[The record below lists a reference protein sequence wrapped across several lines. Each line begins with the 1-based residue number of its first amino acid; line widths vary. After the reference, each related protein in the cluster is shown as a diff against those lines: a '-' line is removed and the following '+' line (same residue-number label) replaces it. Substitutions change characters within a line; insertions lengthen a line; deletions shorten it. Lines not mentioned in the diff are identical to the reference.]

1 MAIYA
6 SFVAPTEVI
15 GSPRPFLAWLL
26 KAFGHIMESLSQS
39 VNTGRLV
46 IVAYRLPFKVVR
58 EGDVS
63 RLFQNSGGLVSAVLS
78 LVKDQQNE
86 AFDAHQKIQWI
97 GFSENTPEELEGQS
111 MENENFRAHPVFIS
125 EELNENYYEGF
136 CNNLIWP
143 LCHYF
148 PSLARFH
155 DVYFDA
161 YREAHELFFEKVK
174 EVIRPGDVVWV
185 QDYQLML
192 LPQMIRNA
200 FPENKIGFFFHI
212 PFPSF
217 EIFRMLPV
225 AWRKAIV
232 DGILGADVVGF
243 HTNDYVEYFLK
254 AARLV
259 SELGNKL
266 HYINLGNRI
275 VKVDSFPI
283 SIDFDKFNDAYDDP
297 DVTAA
302 RSDARQS
309 LKEKIIFSVDRLD
322 YSKGIIHRLHG
333 YQRFLEQNSN
343 WHEKVSFVMVVV
355 PSRDTIEQYQQMKSD
370 IDQTVGKINA
380 DFGTISWQPI
390 IYQYRSM
397 PYHEMVGMYTASDVA
412 LITPVRDGMNLVCKE
427 YVASRQD
434 GLGVLILSEMAGA
447 AAELGEALI
456 INPLDRQDIADA
468 IKTAFEMPEEEQ
480 NKRMEAMRERIRDY
494 DVFAWTSDFFTQMT
508 MLELEHDRLRQI
520 FLNNKGIDA
529 IRHAYQ
535 LSNNKILF
543 FDYDGTLA
551 PIVPDPEQAIMGE
564 DMRKLLTD
572 IAKRDTVVIVSGR
585 DRYFLDKLF
594 SDLPV
599 HMIAEH
605 GALIKAKDSGEW
617 QLNEGYEENWKDG
630 IRPMM
635 QIYAKRCPGAF
646 VEEKETALAWHY
658 RTADDKEYASRR
670 AQELL
675 WQLKNYIQPELNL
688 QVIDGNKVVEV
699 KKTAFNKGTATRT
712 FVEGGDFDFILAIGD
727 DTTDEDMFEAL
738 PDTSFTIKIGDDLS
752 AARNHIR
759 SQDEVF
765 HFLHFMVSPVGE

>member
-1 MAIYA
+1 M
-6 SFVAPTEVI
+6 
-15 GSPRPFLAWLL
+15 AWLL

-39 VNTGRLV
+39 VNAGRLI

-58 EGDVS
+58 EGGVS

-111 MENENFRAHPVFIS
+111 MENENFRAHPVFIP

-302 RSDARQS
+302 RADARQS

-508 MLELEHDRLRQI
+508 MLELEHDRLRQV

-535 LSNNKILF
+535 LSNNRILF

-551 PIVPDPEQAIMGE
+551 PIVPDPAKAIMGE

-712 FVEGGDFDFILAIGD
+712 FVEGGGFDFILAIGD

-738 PDTSFTIKIGDDLS
+738 PETSFTIKIGDDLS

>member
-1 MAIYA
+1 
-6 SFVAPTEVI
+6 
-15 GSPRPFLAWLL
+15 
-26 KAFGHIMESLSQS
+26 
-39 VNTGRLV
+39 
-46 IVAYRLPFKVVR
+46 
-58 EGDVS
+58 
-63 RLFQNSGGLVSAVLS
+63 
-78 LVKDQQNE
+78 
-86 AFDAHQKIQWI
+86 
-97 GFSENTPEELEGQS
+97 
-111 MENENFRAHPVFIS
+111 
-125 EELNENYYEGF
+125 
-136 CNNLIWP
+136 
-143 LCHYF
+143 
-148 PSLARFH
+148 
-155 DVYFDA
+155 
-161 YREAHELFFEKVK
+161 
-174 EVIRPGDVVWV
+174 
-185 QDYQLML
+185 
-192 LPQMIRNA
+192 
-200 FPENKIGFFFHI
+200 
-212 PFPSF
+212 
-217 EIFRMLPV
+217 
-225 AWRKAIV
+225 
-232 DGILGADVVGF
+232 VGF

-333 YQRFLEQNSN
+333 YQRFLEQNSD

-397 PYHEMVGMYTASDVA
+397 PYHEMLGMYTASDVA

-434 GLGVLILSEMAGA
+434 GRGVLILSEMAGA

-480 NKRMEAMRERIRDY
+480 YKRMEAMRERIRDY

-508 MLELEHDRLRQI
+508 MLELEHDRLRQV

-535 LSNNKILF
+535 LSNNRILF

-551 PIVPDPEQAIMGE
+551 PIVPDPAKAIMGE
-564 DMRKLLTD
+564 DVKKLLND

-605 GALIKAKDSGEW
+605 GALIKARDSGEW

-658 RTADDKEYASRR
+658 RTADDKEYATRR

-699 KKTAFNKGTATRT
+699 KKTAFNKGTATRL
-712 FVEGGDFDFILAIGD
+712 FVEERDFDFILAIGD

>member
-1 MAIYA
+1 
-6 SFVAPTEVI
+6 
-15 GSPRPFLAWLL
+15 
-26 KAFGHIMESLSQS
+26 MESSKS
-39 VNTGRLV
+39 ISTGRLI
-46 IVAYRLPFKVVR
+46 IVAYRLPFKIVR
-58 EGDVS
+58 ENDEP

-78 LVKDQQNE
+78 LVKEQQSPT
-86 AFDAHQKIQWI
+86 FDSRQKIQWI
-97 GFSENTPEELEGQS
+97 GFSENTREELEGQS
-111 MENENFRAHPVFIS
+111 MENDNFQAHPVFIPD
-125 EELNENYYEGF
+125 EINENYYEGF

-155 DVYFDA
+155 DVYFEA
-161 YREAHELFFEKVK
+161 YQQANKLFFDKVA

-192 LPQMIRNA
+192 LPELIRNSY
-200 FPENKIGFFFHI
+200 PENKIGFFFHI

-217 EIFRMLPV
+217 EIFRLLPV
-225 AWRKAIV
+225 KWRKAIV

-259 SELGNKL
+259 SEYGNKL
-266 HYINLGNRI
+266 HYINMGNRI

-283 SIDFDKFNDAYDDP
+283 SIDFDKFNDAFDDP
-297 DVTAA
+297 AVASA
-302 RSDARQS
+302 RSDARLS
-309 LKEKIIFSVDRLD
+309 LKERIIFSVDRLD
-322 YSKGIIHRLHG
+322 YSKGIIHRLRG
-333 YQRFLEQNSN
+333 YQRFLELNPD

-380 DFGTISWQPI
+380 DFGSISWQPI

-397 PYHEMVGMYTASDVA
+397 PYHELVGMYTASDVA

-427 YVASRQD
+427 YVASRKD
-434 GLGVLILSEMAGA
+434 GKGVLILSEMAGA

-468 IKTAFEMPEEEQ
+468 ILTAFEMPEEEQ
-480 NKRMEAMRERIRDY
+480 SKRMEAMRERIRDY
-494 DVFAWTSDFFTQMT
+494 DVFAWTNDFFTQMT
-508 MLELEHDRLRQI
+508 MLELEHDRLRQV
-520 FLNNKGIDA
+520 FLNNKGIDS
-529 IRHAYQ
+529 IRNAYQ
-535 LSNNKILF
+535 LSTNRILF

-551 PIVPDPEQAIMGE
+551 PIVADPAKAIISE
-564 DMRKLLTD
+564 DVKKLLHD

-585 DRYFLDKLF
+585 DRHFLDKLF
-594 SDLPV
+594 QELPV

-605 GALIKAKDSGEW
+605 GALVKEKGSDEW
-617 QLNEGYEENWKDG
+617 KLHEAYEENWKES
-630 IRPMM
+630 IRPIMNM
-635 QIYAKRCPGAF
+635 YAKRCPGAF
-646 VEEKETALAWHY
+646 VEEKETSLAWHY
-658 RTADDKEYASRR
+658 RTADDKDYATRR

-712 FVEGGDFDFILAIGD
+712 FVETGDFDFILAIGD

-738 PDTSFTIKIGDDLS
+738 PETAYTVKIGDDLS

-765 HFLHFMVSPVGE
+765 HFLHFMVSQVGE

>member
-1 MAIYA
+1 
-6 SFVAPTEVI
+6 
-15 GSPRPFLAWLL
+15 
-26 KAFGHIMESLSQS
+26 MESLAQS
-39 VNTGRLV
+39 VTPGRLI
-46 IVAYRLPFKVVR
+46 IVAYRLPFKIIR
-58 EGDVS
+58 EDNEA

-78 LVKDQQNE
+78 LVKDQQSQ
-86 AFDAHQKIQWI
+86 AFDARQKIQWI
-97 GFSENTPEELEGQS
+97 GFSENTPEELEGQA
-111 MENENFRAHPVFIS
+111 MENENFQAHPVFIS

-148 PSLARFH
+148 PSLAQFH
-155 DVYFDA
+155 DVYFEA
-161 YREAHELFFEKVK
+161 YQQANQLFFEKLQ

-192 LPQMIRNA
+192 LPELIRRHY
-200 FPENKIGFFFHI
+200 PDNKSGFFFHI

-225 AWRKAIV
+225 AWRKAII
-232 DGILGADVVGF
+232 DGMLGADVVGF

-283 SIDFDKFNDAYDDP
+283 SIDFNKFNDAFDDP
-297 DVTAA
+297 DVSAA
-302 RSDARQS
+302 RSEVRQS
-309 LKEKIIFSVDRLD
+309 LKERIIFSVDRLD
-322 YSKGIIHRLHG
+322 YSKGIIHRLRG
-333 YQRFLEQNSN
+333 YQRFLELNPE
-343 WHEKVSFVMVVV
+343 WHEKVSLVMVVV

-380 DFGTISWQPI
+380 DFGSISWQPI

-397 PYHEMVGMYTASDVA
+397 SYHELVGMYTASDVA

-427 YVASRQD
+427 YVASRKD
-434 GLGVLILSEMAGA
+434 GKGVLILSEMAGA

-480 NKRMEAMRERIRDY
+480 TKRMEAMRERIRDY
-494 DVFAWTSDFFTQMT
+494 DVFAWTNDFFTQMT
-508 MLELEHDRLRQI
+508 MLELEHDRLRQV

-529 IRHAYQ
+529 IRSAYQ
-535 LSNNKILF
+535 SSNNRILF

-551 PIVPDPEQAIMGE
+551 PIVPDPAKAIIGE
-564 DMRKLLTD
+564 DVKKLLHE

-594 SDLPV
+594 SELPV

-605 GALIKAKDSGEW
+605 GALIKEKGASDW
-617 QLNEGYEENWKDG
+617 QLNEGYEENWKES

-712 FVEGGDFDFILAIGD
+712 LVEKGVYDFIMAIGD

-738 PDTSFTIKIGDDLS
+738 PETSFTVKIGDDLS

>member
-1 MAIYA
+1 M
-6 SFVAPTEVI
+6 
-15 GSPRPFLAWLL
+15 LL
-26 KAFGHIMESLSQS
+26 KAFEHIMESLSQS
-39 VNTGRLV
+39 VNTGRLI
-46 IVAYRLPFKVVR
+46 IVAYRLPFKVIR
-58 EGDVS
+58 DGDVS

-78 LVKDQQNE
+78 LVKDQQNQ

-97 GFSENTPEELEGQS
+97 GFSENTPDELEGQS
-111 MENENFRAHPVFIS
+111 MENENFRAHPVFIPD
-125 EELNENYYEGF
+125 ELNENYYEGF

-155 DVYFDA
+155 DAYFQAYQDA
-161 YREAHELFFEKVK
+161 HQLFFEKVK

-217 EIFRMLPV
+217 EIFRLLPV

-232 DGILGADVVGF
+232 NGILGADVVGF

-283 SIDFDKFNDAYDDP
+283 SIDFEKFNDAYDEP
-297 DVTAA
+297 DVAAA

-333 YQRFLEQNSN
+333 YQRFLEQNSD

-380 DFGTISWQPI
+380 DFGTMSWQPI

-397 PYHEMVGMYTASDVA
+397 LYHEMVGMYTASDVA

-427 YVASRQD
+427 YVASRKD
-434 GLGVLILSEMAGA
+434 GRGVLILSEMAGA

-480 NKRMEAMRERIRDY
+480 YKRMEAMRERIRDY

-508 MLELEHDRLRQI
+508 MLELEHDRLRQV
-520 FLNNKGIDA
+520 FLNNKGIDV

-535 LSNNKILF
+535 LSNNRILF

-551 PIVPDPEQAIMGE
+551 PIVPDPAKAIMSE
-564 DMRKLLTD
+564 DVKKLLAD

-630 IRPMM
+630 IWPVM

-658 RTADDKEYASRR
+658 RTADDKEYATRR

-712 FVEGGDFDFILAIGD
+712 FVETGDFDFILAIGD

>member
-1 MAIYA
+1 
-6 SFVAPTEVI
+6 
-15 GSPRPFLAWLL
+15 
-26 KAFGHIMESLSQS
+26 MESLSQS
-39 VNTGRLV
+39 VNGGRLV

-58 EGDVS
+58 DGDVS

-78 LVKDQQNE
+78 LVKDQQSQ
-86 AFDAHQKIQWI
+86 AFDTHQKIQWI
-97 GFSENTPEELEGQS
+97 GFSENTPEELDGQS
-111 MENENFRAHPVFIS
+111 MENENFHAHPVFIPA
-125 EELNENYYEGF
+125 ELNENYYEGF

-148 PSLARFH
+148 PSLAHFH
-155 DVYFDA
+155 DVYFEA
-161 YREAHELFFEKVK
+161 YQEAHQLFFEKVR

-200 FPENKIGFFFHI
+200 FPDNKIGFFFHI

-217 EIFRMLPV
+217 EIFRLLPV
-225 AWRKAIV
+225 MWRKAIV

-266 HYINLGNRI
+266 HYINMGNRI

-297 DVTAA
+297 EVAAA
-302 RSDARQS
+302 RSEARQS
-309 LKEKIIFSVDRLD
+309 LKDKIIFSVDRLD
-322 YSKGIIHRLHG
+322 YSKGIIHRLQG
-333 YQRFLEQNSN
+333 YQRFLEQNPQ
-343 WHEKVSFVMVVV
+343 WYEKVSFVMVVV

-397 PYHEMVGMYTASDVA
+397 PYHELVGMYTASDVA

-434 GLGVLILSEMAGA
+434 GRGVLILSEMAGA

-456 INPLDRQDIADA
+456 INPLDRQNIADA
-468 IKTAFEMPEEEQ
+468 IKTAFEMPDEEQ

-494 DVFAWTSDFFTQMT
+494 DVFAWTNDFFTQMT
-508 MLELEHDRLRQI
+508 MLELEHDRLRQV

-529 IRHAYQ
+529 IRSAYQ
-535 LSNNKILF
+535 SSNNRILF

-551 PIVPDPEQAIMGE
+551 PIVPDPAKAIMSE
-564 DMRKLLTD
+564 DMRKLLHE

-605 GALIKAKDSGEW
+605 GALIKTRDSGGW
-617 QLNEGYEENWKDG
+617 QLNEGYEENWKDS

-712 FVEGGDFDFILAIGD
+712 FAEAGDYDFILAIGD

-738 PDTSFTIKIGDDLS
+738 PESSFTIKIGDDLS

>member
-1 MAIYA
+1 
-6 SFVAPTEVI
+6 
-15 GSPRPFLAWLL
+15 
-26 KAFGHIMESLSQS
+26 MESLSQS
-39 VNTGRLV
+39 VNAGRLI

-58 EGDVS
+58 EGGVS

-111 MENENFRAHPVFIS
+111 MENENFRAHPVFIP

-302 RSDARQS
+302 RADARQS

-508 MLELEHDRLRQI
+508 MLELEHDRLRQV

-535 LSNNKILF
+535 LSNNRILF

-551 PIVPDPEQAIMGE
+551 PIVPDPAKAIMGE

-712 FVEGGDFDFILAIGD
+712 FVEGGGFDFILAIGD

-738 PDTSFTIKIGDDLS
+738 PETSFTIKIGDDLS

>member
-1 MAIYA
+1 
-6 SFVAPTEVI
+6 
-15 GSPRPFLAWLL
+15 
-26 KAFGHIMESLSQS
+26 MESLSQS
-39 VNTGRLV
+39 VNTGRLI
-46 IVAYRLPFKVVR
+46 IVAYRLPFKIVR
-58 EGDVS
+58 DGDSS

-78 LVKDQQNE
+78 LVKDQDNQ

-111 MENENFRAHPVFIS
+111 MENESFHAHPVFIP

-155 DVYFDA
+155 DVYFQA
-161 YREAHELFFEKVK
+161 YQEANQLFFEKVR
-174 EVIRPGDVVWV
+174 EVIQPGDVVWV

-192 LPQMIRNA
+192 LPKMIREA

-217 EIFRMLPV
+217 EIFRLLPV
-225 AWRKAIV
+225 KWRKAIV
-232 DGILGADVVGF
+232 DGMLGADVVGF

-266 HYINLGNRI
+266 HYINMGNRI

-297 DVTAA
+297 DVVAA
-302 RSDARQS
+302 RSEARQS

-322 YSKGIIHRLHG
+322 YSKGIIHRLEG
-333 YQRFLEQNSN
+333 YQRFLELNPE
-343 WHEKVSFVMVVV
+343 WHEKVSFVMTVV

-370 IDQTVGKINA
+370 IDQAVGKINA
-380 DFGTISWQPI
+380 DFGRISWQPI

-397 PYHEMVGMYTASDVA
+397 PYHELVGMYTASDVA

-427 YVASRQD
+427 YVATRKD

-468 IKTAFEMPEEEQ
+468 IKTAFEMPEKEQ
-480 NKRMEAMRERIRDY
+480 NNRMEAMRERIRDY
-494 DVFAWTSDFFTQMT
+494 DVFAWTNDFFTQMT
-508 MLELEHDRLRQI
+508 MLELEHDRLRQV

-529 IRHAYQ
+529 IRAAYQ
-535 LSNNKILF
+535 STSNRILF

-551 PIVPDPEQAIMGE
+551 PIVPDPEQAIMSE
-564 DMRKLLTD
+564 DVKKLLHD

-585 DRYFLDKLF
+585 DRYFLEKLF

-605 GALIKAKDSGEW
+605 GALIKPKDSGEW
-617 QLNEGYEENWKDG
+617 QLNEGYEENWKES
-630 IRPMM
+630 IRPIM

-646 VEEKETALAWHY
+646 VEEKETSLAWHY
-658 RTADDKEYASRR
+658 RTADDREYASRR

-699 KKTAFNKGTATRT
+699 KKTAFNKGTATRM
-712 FVEGGDFDFILAIGD
+712 FVEAGDYDFILAIGD

-738 PDTSFTIKIGDDLS
+738 PDTTFTIKIGDDLS

-765 HFLHFMVSPVGE
+765 HFLQFMVSPVGE

>member
-1 MAIYA
+1 M
-6 SFVAPTEVI
+6 
-15 GSPRPFLAWLL
+15 
-26 KAFGHIMESLSQS
+26 Q
-39 VNTGRLV
+39 
-46 IVAYRLPFKVVR
+46 
-58 EGDVS
+58 
-63 RLFQNSGGLVSAVLS
+63 LFQNSGGLVSAVLS
-78 LVKDQQNE
+78 LVKDQKE
-86 AFDAHQKIQWI
+86 PTFSAAERIQWV

-111 MENENFRAHPVFIS
+111 LANDDFQAHPVFIS
-125 EELNENYYEGF
+125 DEVNENYYEGF

-148 PSLARFH
+148 PSLARFEEA
-155 DVYFDA
+155 YYDA
-161 YREAHELFFEKVK
+161 YQVANRLFFDKVA
-174 EVIRPGDVVWV
+174 EIIQPGDVVWV

-192 LPQMIRNA
+192 LPDMIRQK

-217 EIFRMLPV
+217 ELFRLLPV
-225 AWRKAIV
+225 TWRKAIV

-259 SELGNKL
+259 SGYGNKL
-266 HYINLGNRI
+266 HYINMSNRI

-283 SIDFDKFNDAYDDP
+283 SIDFHKFNDAFDEP
-297 DVTAA
+297 EVAAA
-302 RSDARQS
+302 RNDARHS

-322 YSKGIIHRLHG
+322 YSKGIIHRLRG
-333 YQRFLEQNSN
+333 YQRFLENCPE

-370 IDQTVGKINA
+370 IDQTVGRINA
-380 DFGTISWQPI
+380 DYGNIYWQPI

-397 PYHEMVGMYTASDVA
+397 PYHELVGMYTASDVA

-427 YVASRQD
+427 YVASRKDRQ
-434 GLGVLILSEMAGA
+434 GVLILSEMAGA

-456 INPLDRQDIADA
+456 INPLDQQDIADA
-468 IKTAFEMPEEEQ
+468 IKTAFEMPIEEQ
-480 NKRMEAMRERIRDY
+480 TKRMDAMRERISDY
-494 DVFAWTSDFFTQMT
+494 DVFAWTNDFFTQMM
-508 MLELEHDRLRQI
+508 MLEQEHERLRQV
-520 FLNNKGIDA
+520 FLTNNGIDS
-529 IRHAYQ
+529 IRKAYQ
-535 LSNNKILF
+535 SSTNRILF

-551 PIVPDPEQAIMGE
+551 PIVPDPAKAIISE
-564 DMRKLLTD
+564 DVKKLIQD
-572 IAKRDTVVIVSGR
+572 IAKRDTVIIISGR
-585 DRYFLDKLF
+585 DRHFLDQLF
-594 SDLPV
+594 ADMPV
-599 HMIAEH
+599 HIIAEH
-605 GALIKAKDSGEW
+605 GALTRMKGTSEW
-617 QLNEGYEENWKDG
+617 LLNESYEENWKDS
-630 IRPMM
+630 IRPIM

-658 RTADDKEYASRR
+658 RTADEKEYANRR

-699 KKTAFNKGTATRT
+699 KKTAFNKGTAARI
-712 FVEGGDFDFILAIGD
+712 FVENGNYDFVLAIGD

-738 PDTSFTIKIGDDLS
+738 PDDSFTIKIGDDLS

-759 SQDEVF
+759 NQEEVF
-765 HFLHFMVSPVGE
+765 HFLDFMVSAIGE

>member
-1 MAIYA
+1 
-6 SFVAPTEVI
+6 
-15 GSPRPFLAWLL
+15 
-26 KAFGHIMESLSQS
+26 MESLSQS
-39 VNTGRLV
+39 VSTGRL
-46 IVAYRLPFKVVR
+46 IIIAYRLPFKVIR
-58 EGDVS
+58 DNEGA

-78 LVKDQQNE
+78 LVKDQQSP

-111 MENENFRAHPVFIS
+111 MENENFHAHPVFIPD
-125 EELNENYYEGF
+125 ELNENYYEGF

-148 PSLARFH
+148 PSLAQFH
-155 DVYFDA
+155 DIYFEA
-161 YREAHELFFEKVK
+161 YRQANEMFFEKLR

-192 LPQMIRNA
+192 LPQLIRSQ
-200 FPENKIGFFFHI
+200 FPDNKIGFFFHI

-217 EIFRMLPV
+217 EIFRLLPV

-283 SIDFDKFNDAYDDP
+283 SIDFEKFNSAFDDP
-297 DVTAA
+297 EVAAA

-322 YSKGIIHRLHG
+322 YSKGIIHRLEG
-333 YQRFLEQNSN
+333 YQRFLEQHPE

-380 DFGTISWQPI
+380 DFGSISWQPI

-397 PYHEMVGMYTASDVA
+397 PYQELVGMYTASDVA

-427 YVASRQD
+427 YVASRKD
-434 GLGVLILSEMAGA
+434 GKGVLILSEMAGA

-480 NKRMEAMRERIRDY
+480 IKRMEAMRERIKDY
-494 DVFAWTSDFFTQMT
+494 DVFAWTNDFFTQMT
-508 MLELEHDRLRQI
+508 MLELEHDRLRQV
-520 FLNNKGIDA
+520 FLNNRGIDA
-529 IRHAYQ
+529 IRTAYQ
-535 LSNNKILF
+535 SSSNRILF

-551 PIVPDPEQAIMGE
+551 PIVPDPAQAIMSE
-564 DMRKLLTD
+564 DVRKLLNE

-585 DRYFLDKLF
+585 DRAFLDKLF

-605 GALIKAKDSGEW
+605 GALIKSKGAAEW

-630 IRPMM
+630 IRLMM

-699 KKTAFNKGTATRT
+699 KKTAFNKGTATRI
-712 FVEGGDFDFILAIGD
+712 FVENGNFDFVLAIGD